1 MKIGDLVEYID
12 DSEWPT
18 KYRNFIGQL
27 ALVEIEAEDMV
38 RVRWL
43 KKNYC
48 GPWSD
53 FRKSRFKVVSE
64 ARSGDV
70 KSW

>member
-1 MKIGDLVEYID
+1 MKVGDLVEYID
-12 DSEWPT
+12 DSKMPY
-18 KYRNFIGQL
+18 KYPKFIGQL
-27 ALVEIEAEDMV
+27 ALVEIETPDLI

-53 FRKSRFKVVSE
+53 FDRSRFKILSE
-64 ARSGDV
+64 ARDN
-70 KSW
+70 K